1 MASPRNLKGK
11 ANEIAEVTASRV
23 VWKPVLSTPF
33 VHRWP
38 EISDQVGNQFL
49 EELLKLLND
58 FGESDDLGKSR
69 SGNLPPSPSDIRSEH
84 LEVEQCSPLIPPSTH
99 VVELRSGKKVHI
111 KDYIPPRG
119 SKSHP
124 ENLATGRPSLK
135 KRFKHVNVIS
145 GINSTT
151 KELEKE
157 IRHIRESIPFP
168 SVPNSRITGQQS
180 AITTDAQLLEKSRQ
194 QQLLLIFVCRGDMNP
209 VGLVDHL
216 LPTVAHLNRY
226 RLQTY
231 SSGIQPLGSHRM
243 VYLIPLPKGAEKRI
257 SGALGLKSAAVIAL
271 KQGDVRITTLSKLAG
286 DHVKPILPPN
296 PTNFTGSSQSLS
308 SNSITTSSV
317 VLLPTH
323 IKHYKTTA
331 PTDMRKHQLERSQKK
346 KKAKVAKKQRRADVK
361 S

>member
-1 MASPRNLKGK
+1 MASPRNVKGK
-11 ANEIAEVTASRV
+11 ANEIVEPTGSRV

-33 VHRWP
+33 VNRWP

-58 FGESDDLGKSR
+58 FGESDNLGNTQ
-69 SGNLPPSPSDIRSEH
+69 SGNLPPSPYDIQSEH
-84 LEVEQCSPLIPPSTH
+84 LEGEQYSPLIPPSTH
-99 VVELRSGKKVHI
+99 VIELRSGKKVDI

-119 SKSHP
+119 SGSHP
-124 ENLATGRPSLK
+124 ENLSTGRPSLK
-135 KRFKHVNVIS
+135 RRFKHVNVIS

-157 IRHIRESIPFP
+157 IRYVRESFPFP
-168 SVPNSRITGQQS
+168 SVPNSRITGHQS
-180 AITTDAQLLEKSRQ
+180 PVTTDAQILEKPRQ
-194 QQLLLIFVCRGDMNP
+194 QTLSLIFVCRGDMNP

-216 LPTVAHLNRY
+216 LPTVVHLNRY

-231 SSGIQPLGSHRM
+231 SSGIQPPGPHRL
-243 VYLIPLPKGAEKRI
+243 VYLIPLPKGAEKQI
-257 SGALGLKSAAVIAL
+257 SGALGLKSAAVVAL
-271 KQGDVRITTLSKLAG
+271 KGDVRISALSKMAG
-286 DHVKPILPPN
+286 DHVQPILPPN
-296 PTNFTGSSQSLS
+296 PTNFTGCSQSLS
-308 SNSITTSSV
+308 SNLITTSSV

-331 PTDMRKHQLERSQKK
+331 PTDMRKHQLEISQKK
-346 KKAKVAKKQRRADVK
+346 KKAKVAKKQRRVDVK